1 MRVTAHRAVV
11 SRDEPRQSNIQ
22 VPSKVDYVLKVL
34 QCYMACPFSW
44 QTVDI
49 VKCVVSG
56 NFVHFLQ
63 VAKDKKSGNIIHR
76 TGMKLLLFL
85 TFCVK
90 ELVLYCTTLKV
101 WWMVVRNVLVLRR
114 TCNAK
119 RSVNWTQPSVF
130 VFLHGVPGRREVN
143 DQSCTQK
150 KKKLILQCKL
160 FYIIHLFCSLEF
172 RLRKNCLREQL
183 RSWRRAHFTGLCDPI
198 SNICRKTLCT

>member
-1 MRVTAHRAVV
+1 MRVIAHRAVV

-22 VPSKVDYVLKVL
+22 VSSKVDYVLKVL
-34 QCYMACPFSW
+34 QCYMVCPFSW
-44 QTVDI
+44 QSVDI

-63 VAKDKKSGNIIHR
+63 VAEDKKSGNIIHR

-90 ELVLYCTTLKV
+90 ELVLYCTTLKM

-150 KKKLILQCKL
+150 KKAYPPVQAVLYHSFVLLFGIQTPQKLLKGTTAL
-160 FYIIHLFCSLEF
+160 VAESSFYGLM
-172 RLRKNCLREQL
+172 
-183 RSWRRAHFTGLCDPI
+183 RSNFKHM
-198 SNICRKTLCT
+198 S